1 MSQFERVRTQ
11 FIAALGDPQSTSG
24 TGASSWGI
32 WRVDPGPRGVSLSD
46 AKQLIDSG
54 KSAAGWTYDNTEFW
68 IEEHGLIMEKPDFP
82 LPPGKYVVTG
92 GREITTVLT
101 ISDDGDS
108 WSLDDGARLH
118 DVTHLPCRSA
128 RYKPDLDSAAASAA
142 SARPEDFPVTPGGA
156 MPDVPNCQRQD
167 YWVVFV
173 QALEKKKKKKWR
185 RHQVFPTFDDL
196 VCLLD
201 ACSRW
206 EVVRWLGVFP

>member
-1 MSQFERVRTQ
+1 MCCVQPPTFKIFLLIHLTVLALLTPSAMSQFKRVRTQ
-11 FIAALGDPQSTSG
+11 FIAALGDPQATSG

-32 WRVDPGPRGVSLSD
+32 WRVDPGPRGVRLSD

-54 KSAAGWTYDNTEFW
+54 VSAAGWTYDNTEFW

-101 ISDDGDS
+101 ISDDGDQ
-108 WSLDDGARLH
+108 WSLEDGARLH

-128 RYKPDLDSAAASAA
+128 RYTPVDSASAA

-156 MPDVPNCQRQD
+156 MPDVPNCKRQD

-173 QALEKKKKKKWR
+173 QALE
-185 RHQVFPTFDDL
+185 VTSGVSDL
-196 VCLLD
+196 
-201 ACSRW
+201 
-206 EVVRWLGVFP
+206 

>member
-1 MSQFERVRTQ
+1 M
-11 FIAALGDPQSTSG
+11 LLDG
-24 TGASSWGI
+24 
-32 WRVDPGPRGVSLSD
+32 
-46 AKQLIDSG
+46 
-54 KSAAGWTYDNTEFW
+54 TYDNTEFW

-156 MPDVPNCQRQD
+156 MPDVAQLPEAGLLGCLPCKLSR
-167 YWVVFV
+167 
-173 QALEKKKKKKWR
+173 KKKKKKWR

-196 VCLLD
+196 VCLLR
-201 ACSRW
+201 ALAGKWFGGW
-206 EVVRWLGVFP
+206 ESFLEGGGGWFSFTGG